1 MRKGKEMKKK
11 NIIIAAVFAIL
22 FTLANTTPVHAQG
35 GIFIMDEEEENF
47 RGSTTPPAGGFIFID
62 DPEHDT
68 TWDYSPI
75 GSGVWLLGSL
85 AVTYLLGK
93 QRRKTEKREKTGK
106 HDRCLA

>member
-22 FTLANTTPVHAQG
+22 FTLASTSPVHAQG
-35 GIFIMDEEEENF
+35 GIFIMDDEEENF

-68 TWDYSPI
+68 SLDYSPI
-75 GSGVWLLGSL
+75 GSGVWLLGAL
-85 AVTYLLGK
+85 GGAYLLGK
-93 QRRKTEKREKTGK
+93 RRKKKEE
-106 HDRCLA
+106 

>member
-1 MRKGKEMKKK
+1 MKKR

-47 RGSTTPPAGGFIFID
+47 RDPTAPAGGFIFID

-68 TWDYSPI
+68 SLDYSPI
-75 GSGVWLLGSL
+75 GSGVWLLGAL
-85 AVTYLLGK
+85 GGAYLLGK
-93 QRRKTEKREKTGK
+93 RRKKKEE
-106 HDRCLA
+106 

>member
-22 FTLANTTPVHAQG
+22 FTLASTSPVHAQG
-35 GIFIMDEEEENF
+35 GIFIMDDEEENF
-47 RGSTTPPAGGFIFID
+47 RDPAPGGFIFID

-75 GSGVWLLGSL
+75 GSGVWLLGGL
-85 AVTYLLGK
+85 AGAYLLGK
-93 QRRKTEKREKTGK
+93 RRKKKEE
-106 HDRCLA
+106 

>member
-1 MRKGKEMKKK
+1 MKKK

-47 RGSTTPPAGGFIFID
+47 RAPTVSFIFID

-75 GSGVWLLGSL
+75 GSGVWLLGGL
-85 AVTYLLGK
+85 AGAYLLGK
-93 QRRKTEKREKTGK
+93 RRKKKEE
-106 HDRCLA
+106 

>member
-1 MRKGKEMKKK
+1 MRKGKEMKKR

-22 FTLANTTPVHAQG
+22 FTLANTTSVHAQG

-47 RGSTTPPAGGFIFID
+47 RDPAPTGWFIFID

-75 GSGVWLLGSL
+75 GSGVWLLGGL
-85 AVTYLLGK
+85 AGAYLLGK
-93 QRRKTEKREKTGK
+93 RRKKKEE
-106 HDRCLA
+106 

>member
-11 NIIIAAVFAIL
+11 SIIIASVFAIL
-22 FTLANTTPVHAQG
+22 FTLANTTSVHAQG

-47 RGSTTPPAGGFIFID
+47 RDPTAPAGGFIFID

-75 GSGVWLLGSL
+75 GSGVWLLGGL
-85 AVTYLLGK
+85 AGAYLLGK
-93 QRRKTEKREKTGK
+93 RRKKKEE
-106 HDRCLA
+106 

>member
-22 FTLANTTPVHAQG
+22 FTLANTTPIHAQG

-47 RGSTTPPAGGFIFID
+47 RDPTAPAGGFIFID

-68 TWDYSPI
+68 SLDYSPL
-75 GSGVWLLGSL
+75 GSGVWLLGAL
-85 AVTYLLGK
+85 GGAYLLGK
-93 QRRKTEKREKTGK
+93 RRKKKEE
-106 HDRCLA
+106 

>member
-22 FTLANTTPVHAQG
+22 FTLASTTPVHAQG

-47 RGSTTPPAGGFIFID
+47 RDPTAPAGGFIFID

-68 TWDYSPI
+68 SLDYSPI
-75 GSGVWLLGSL
+75 GSGVWLLGAL
-85 AVTYLLGK
+85 GGAYLLGK
-93 QRRKTEKREKTGK
+93 RRKKKEE
-106 HDRCLA
+106 

>member
-22 FTLANTTPVHAQG
+22 FTLANTTSVHAQG

-47 RGSTTPPAGGFIFID
+47 RGSITPPGGGFIFID

-68 TWDYSPI
+68 SLDYSPI
-75 GSGVWLLGSL
+75 GSGVWLLGGL
-85 AVTYLLGK
+85 AGAYLLGK
-93 QRRKTEKREKTGK
+93 RRKKKEE
-106 HDRCLA
+106 